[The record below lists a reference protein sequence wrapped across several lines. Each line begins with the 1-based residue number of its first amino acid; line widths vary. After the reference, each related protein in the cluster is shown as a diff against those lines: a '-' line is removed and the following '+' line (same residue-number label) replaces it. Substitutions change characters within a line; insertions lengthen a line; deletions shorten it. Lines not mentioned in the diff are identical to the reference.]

1 MNLNRRSQVIVAI
14 QITGSAYAAITLL
27 TTIPGSDVGRMT
39 WFLYSIL
46 LTIPVFSF
54 ASGLLYWA
62 GRTAGYYGSVAA
74 HVLQLPMIF
83 TTVLAYKLVFG
94 IGVFLRIIDL
104 AELVELTF
112 GASTILLVAPQQQS
126 TIVAINLYALFA
138 LMYLIRDRN
147 KASEQSE

>member
-27 TTIPGSDVGRMT
+27 TVIPGSDASWMT

-54 ASGLLYWA
+54 ASGLMYWA
-62 GRTAGYYGSVAA
+62 GSTAGYYGSVIA
-74 HVLQLPMIF
+74 HLFQLPMIF
-83 TTVLAYKLVFG
+83 TTSLAYKMAFG

-104 AELVELTF
+104 TELAELTF
-112 GASTILLVAPQQQS
+112 GASTILLVTPLQQS
-126 TIVAINLYALFA
+126 TIVAVNLYALFA
-138 LMYLIRDRN
+138 LIYLIRDRS
-147 KASEQSE
+147 KASEQS